1 MVGVFVLYTIP
12 YIYVLNI
19 SIVIWF
25 IWNDLDFDPMT
36 INVVTIWI
44 YVIVD
49 HIKSKLEMQCVTIQF
64 KLINF

>member
-25 IWNDLDFDPMT
+25 IWNGLDFNPMT
-36 INVVTIWI
+36 ITVPTI
-44 YVIVD
+44 
-49 HIKSKLEMQCVTIQF
+49 
-64 KLINF
+64 